1 MNFYL
6 LRDWEDRIVHI
17 AASMDEMKAV
27 VREFPAFNPED
38 LVVHLHDVPTDKDNI
53 RKMLAQALTE
63 EDVALTLGQPN
74 RVWNVTKRRGLKEI
88 DVDA

>member
-53 RKMLAQALTE
+53 RKMLAQAMTE
-63 EDVALTLGQPN
+63 EGITPLLGQHL
-74 RVWNVTKRRGLKEI
+74 RAWNVTKRRGLKE
-88 DVDA
+88 VEVNV